1 MMRTTAQLIFGT
13 VQTRVNHVDLE
24 NMLTFRSN
32 ETFDV
37 DTAENG
43 PSKTWDPPPLGSNK
57 QLWAQYHRLAMTGLF
72 FYTNLSGISS

>member
-13 VQTRVNHVDLE
+13 VQTRVNRVDLE

-37 DTAENG
+37 DTTENG
-43 PSKTWDPPPLGSNK
+43 PSKTWDLPPSGQINSSGS
-57 QLWAQYHRLAMTGLF
+57 LCGVRSFGVLLHAIR
-72 FYTNLSGISS
+72 